1 MILGVQPPDYATDG
15 LVTVFTRMGQAH
27 QRAQHHPS
35 CTSATGAF
43 QHKMMM
49 MQSESLVAISFTFGA
64 SNVVSLEEAV
74 CACAK
79 ASSLFRQRKKTNEEA
94 PRRVLCYG
102 NVFVLA
108 CAETTVKDLVVVDL
122 HRGLEVVQEAKASLE
137 DKGYIRSMI
146 DLLEDKTTVIESFG
160 YHMLV
165 KDQHLGN

>member
-1 MILGVQPPDYATDG
+1 MRRTGSSQFLHAWAKLTREPNTDLTMVHFHG
-15 LVTVFTRMGQAH
+15 
-27 QRAQHHPS
+27 QHHPS

-64 SNVVSLEEAV
+64 SNVVSLEEA
-74 CACAK
+74 
-79 ASSLFRQRKKTNEEA
+79 KTNEEA

>member
-79 ASSLFRQRKKTNEEA
+79 ACHHHLRSR
-94 PRRVLCYG
+94 
-102 NVFVLA
+102 A